1 MDLWSKGLGRRVLSL
16 SLSER
21 ESLETD
27 SQEFFIS
34 GVMHAPTYWDYRVT
48 LDREDVTDFLAL
60 LQRPDTV
67 RFVAVDPERG
77 RILRTALSSATVF
90 AVRTLGLLVRR
101 PRPPKPQDEPT
112 DHNAENAE
120 AAKTDELQE
129 VAGGRA

>member
-21 ESLETD
+21 ESLTTD

-101 PRPPKPQDEPT
+101 PRPAKSQDDTT
-112 DHNAENAE
+112 DHNADLADTADME
-120 AAKTDELQE
+120 E